1 MIRSAQATPS
11 AATSMPPPTVEETAW
26 DILLA
31 LHSDR
36 GCELRLDKL
45 ARLVSVSP
53 SALYRWLELLER
65 RRLVASATHRF
76 SRELCAALTPA
87 GRELLDRYLSAA
99 ADLQVGAHD

>member
-1 MIRSAQATPS
+1 MIRSAQALPS
-11 AATSMPPPTVEETAW
+11 AASFLPPPTVEETAW

-31 LHSDR
+31 LHSDQ
-36 GCELRLDKL
+36 GCELKLGKL

-65 RRLVASATHRF
+65 RGLVASSRLMV
-76 SRELCAALTPA
+76 SRELCAVLTPA

-99 ADLQVGAHD
+99 ADLQVGAHH